1 MGVMGR
7 IRAIYTDTGHWLARC
22 NHDTGVIELNRRD
35 FPGLSPLMKD
45 YIWVHEY
52 VHLLYGVYD
61 EDRCNAITDEIFV
74 RRGKTASERQ
84 ARINFIEKSKGL
96 ASVSGLGAET
106 AVSGL
111 GGETAVWGPGFETAV
126 GFGINHAVN
135 TIINYIND
143 LSYNAAAFERNK
155 NSGFNALSEDD
166 QREVIDSYLR
176 QSFRLARRSSDRSAY
191 SFFMGKMKPLMTPL
205 EISSY
210 GQLVSKYDWILDDV
224 YKYEQE
230 YGVGFMEVTPADYT
244 DIWLVLAVMAVVLVG
259 IVYLVKKYKKH

>member
-1 MGVMGR
+1 MGR

-35 FPGLSPLMKD
+35 FPRLSPLMKD

-74 RRGKTASERQ
+74 RRGKTASKRQ
-84 ARINFIEKSKGL
+84 ARINFIDKSKGS
-96 ASVSGLGAET
+96 ASVSGLSAET
-106 AVSGL
+106 AVD
-111 GGETAVWGPGFETAV
+111 
-126 GFGINHAVN
+126 FGINHAVN

-155 NSGFNALSEDD
+155 NSGFNALSEDA

-210 GQLVSKYDWILDDV
+210 GHLVSKYDWILDDV

-244 DIWLVLAVMAVVLVG
+244 DIWLVLAVTAVVLVG